1 MKKKFSILIFIFT
14 IFASLVL
21 YSSVRAICPVCT
33 IAVCFGVGLSR
44 WLKIDDS
51 ISGLWIGGLI
61 ISLIL
66 WFLNW
71 LNKKQINFKFK
82 KILVTILFY
91 LIIVAPLYFSDIM
104 GNPLNKFLGIDK
116 LLFGIIAGSLVFLI
130 SVLLHNLLKKKNQGK
145 SFFPFQKVVL
155 PILFL
160 AITSLIFYIII
171 C

>member
-1 MKKKFSILIFIFT
+1 MFKKIFGPIIAVFLFFLIAFP
-14 IFASLVL
+14 AK
-21 YSSVRAICPVCT
+21 AIVCPVCT
-33 IAVCFGVGLSR
+33 IVVCVGVGLSR

-51 ISGLWIGGLI
+51 ISGVWIGGLI
-61 ISLIL
+61 VSLIF

-130 SVLLHNLLKKKNQGK
+130 SVLLHSFVKKKKQGK
-145 SFFPFQKVVL
+145 SFFLFQ
-155 PILFL
+155 
-160 AITSLIFYIII
+160 
-171 C
+171 